1 MNTKDKCRTCKFDLS
16 DDQGTLRTSDC
27 PDYLDGKITNGCEK
41 YQADK
46 PTSLFLTQEEKLQK
60 KKAKAEEK
68 ASYKSTYTYKPR
80 RQRSSFSKTPLF
92 AGVMAACLILSFL
105 YLTED
110 KQTDTQTEPDTEES
124 PVGPVGENLTQMLK
138 DLSPTFVILV
148 FVMVFMLMLLTIVDR
163 VGRGGY

>member
-68 ASYKSTYTYKPR
+68 ASHKSTYTYKPR
-80 RQRSSFSKTPLF
+80 RQRGSFPRLPIV
-92 AGVMAACLILSFL
+92 AGVMAACIILSFFFF
-105 YLTED
+105 TEY
-110 KQTDTQTEPDTEES
+110 KQTDTQTEPDTEEPS
-124 PVGPVGENLTQMLK
+124 VGENITQIIE
-138 DLSPTFVILV
+138 DLVPSFVLLV
-148 FVMVFMLMLLTIVDR
+148 FIMAFMLMLLTIVDR

>member
-1 MNTKDKCRTCKFDLS
+1 MNTKGKCRTCKFDLS
-16 DDQGTLRTSDC
+16 DDQSTLRTSDC

-60 KKAKAEEK
+60 KRAKTKEK
-68 ASYKSTYTYKPR
+68 ASYIPAYTYKPR
-80 RQRSSFSKTPLF
+80 RQRSSFPRIPLY
-92 AGVMAACLILSFL
+92 AAVLAICIILTFFFFNESN
-105 YLTED
+105 
-110 KQTDTQTEPDTEES
+110 QTDTQTEPDTEES

>member
-1 MNTKDKCRTCKFDLS
+1 MTTNKNKCRTCKFDLS

-92 AGVMAACLILSFL
+92 AGVMAVCIILSFL

-110 KQTDTQTEPDTEES
+110 KQTDTQTEPDKEGS
-124 PVGPVGENLTQMLK
+124 PISENLTQMLE
-138 DLSPTFVILV
+138 DLVPSFVLLI
-148 FVMVFMLMLLTIVDR
+148 FVMVFMFMLLTIVSR
-163 VGRGGY
+163 TGGGY